1 MMVEVSNKRSREREL
16 ARIYAALGEPTR
28 VRIVQLLAQS
38 DELSCGAIAEQLGLQ
53 PSTLSHHL
61 GLLEDS
67 GLIEVRK
74 SGTHRLI
81 RVDRAAVH
89 RYAPAVI

>member
-28 VRIVQLLAQS
+28 VRIIQLLALS
-38 DELSCGAIAEQLGLQ
+38 DELTCGEIAEQLALQ

-81 RVDRAAVH
+81 RVDRDAV
-89 RYAPAVI
+89 RQYAPAVI